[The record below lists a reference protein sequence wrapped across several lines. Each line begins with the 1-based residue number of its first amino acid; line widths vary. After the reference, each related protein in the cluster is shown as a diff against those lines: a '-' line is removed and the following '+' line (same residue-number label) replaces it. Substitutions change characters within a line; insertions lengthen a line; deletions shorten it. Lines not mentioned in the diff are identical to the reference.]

1 MRSAVRSLFAGLTLG
16 VTPFATPIAAQTP
29 REALRL
35 APPWTGNA
43 VMYEVNVRQYTPEGT
58 FAALRPHLPRLRQLV
73 NLAAMARLHVENTG
87 LVAAHDTIDFDARNG
102 NGKAD
107 LPGEIAA

>member
-1 MRSAVRSLFAGLTLG
+1 MRCAVRSLFAGLTLG

-35 APPWTGNA
+35 APPWTRNA

-58 FAALRPHLPRLRQLV
+58 FAALRPHLPRLRQLGV
-73 NLAAMARLHVENTG
+73 DVLWLMPVIMDGMKNMFISGTISAMRRECLAR
-87 LVAAHDTIDFDARNG
+87 R
-102 NGKAD
+102 
-107 LPGEIAA
+107 